1 MRRCIG
7 SLGKN
12 VWFSHGTNDL
22 VPKIVGFFHGKP
34 DEVDDNWG
42 LTPWIGNLHRI
53 AMDTGG
59 QTSMLV
65 LGKNSGPHL
74 VLPNPGM
81 MVNVFG
87 GSIPIFAELFRLV
100 NHYSVSRFIK

>member
-1 MRRCIG
+1 MAPWKKICG
-7 SLGKN
+7 
-12 VWFSHGTNDL
+12 L
-22 VPKIVGFFHGKP
+22 VMGPKIRPPKSLVSFMENP
-34 DEVDDNWG
+34 DEVDDSWG

-59 QTSMLV
+59 QTSML
-65 LGKNSGPHL
+65 LQGKNSGPHF

-81 MVNVFG
+81 MVNVFR

-100 NHYSVSRFIK
+100 NHYSESRFSK